1 MSGFK
6 LKYSTL
12 TLLCILLCSTLII
25 SQEALDSFD
34 LSINLD
40 DVVITGQYA
49 PTHYSNSLYKIKVIK
64 TDQIKSRA
72 FTTLDQVLQFD
83 SNIKIQYDPAL
94 GNSIKLRGVESNS
107 VAILIDGVPIIGRL
121 DGAIDLSQ
129 ISMANIERVEII
141 EGTQSLLYGNN
152 ATGGVINL
160 ISKKSQLKKI
170 ETELSALA
178 ETNGVQNL
186 MLRTGLRHKQ
196 FLLNLH
202 GNYLNDQNMIDDS
215 LRVFE
220 TFEFED
226 GNSMNVKKYPWNPKI
241 QWSSGAS
248 LRYDFLDN
256 HRLILSSKW
265 TTEEVRNL
273 GELRRPQFMPY
284 ALDEVYSTQRYDY
297 SLHYDG
303 QLTDSKYL
311 QIDFAYNQFYRSL
324 TNERYEF
331 ELGAID
337 PEMSTVDSSFFDAQF
352 FKVMYSDQIKPKWQY
367 MIGGQYNNESG
378 EGERIENLTEGESLE
393 IKEAS
398 VFTQIKF
405 APSKNF
411 TSSIGTRNL
420 WNRNYGFIS
429 SPSFQA
435 KWDFTPFSLK
445 FGYSHGFRSPG
456 LKELYLNFIDVN
468 HDVVGNPDL
477 EAEKSVDYNLSLEW
491 AKKKKDLNLSASANV
506 FHTVID
512 NKIILAQIND
522 TRFTYQNLEQ
532 FISKGVGIQLGSSYR
547 NFQLDYQSNLIFIDN
562 DLTLNSQE
570 VGSITNF
577 DMSTTLQYRIPKIP
591 VNVSVAHRYFNS
603 QVSYFLDAFNELRQ
617 SILAPY
623 QFLDA
628 NIQTKLFNDNLSI
641 AIGAKNLLDNF
652 RIGVNN
658 ANVSLNHTDMSNDAL
673 QIVNKGRSFFISLNY
688 NFGLLD

>member
-1 MSGFK
+1 MSCFN
-6 LKYSTL
+6 LKYLSL
-12 TLLCILLCSTLII
+12 VSLCLCFNSNVIFA
-25 SQEALDSFD
+25 QEALDSFD

-49 PTHYSNSLYKIKVIK
+49 PTHYSNSLYKVKVIK
-64 TDQIKSRA
+64 TEQIESRA

-83 SNIKIQYDPAL
+83 SNVKIQYDPAL

-129 ISMANIERVEII
+129 ISMANIERIEII

-170 ETELSALA
+170 ETEVSALM
-178 ETNGVQNL
+178 ESNGVQNL

-196 FLLNLH
+196 FLLSLH

-215 LRVFE
+215 LRIFE

-226 GNSMNVKKYPWNPKI
+226 GSSMEVKKYPWNPKT

-248 LRYDFLDN
+248 LRYDFLED
-256 HRLILSSKW
+256 HRLIFSTRW
-265 TTEEVRNL
+265 NTEEVRNL
-273 GELRRPQFMPY
+273 GKLRRPQFLPY
-284 ALDEVYSTQRYDY
+284 ALDEVYNTQRNDFN
-297 SLHYDG
+297 LHYDG
-303 QLTDSKYL
+303 QLTDRKYL
-311 QIDFAYNQFYRSL
+311 QIDLAYNQFYRSL

-331 ELGAID
+331 DFGAID
-337 PEMSTVDSSFFDAQF
+337 PEMSEVDSSYFDAQF
-352 FKVMYSDQIKPKWQY
+352 FKVMYSDQIKPNWQY
-367 MIGGQYNNESG
+367 MIGGQYNKETG
-378 EGERIENLTEGESLE
+378 EGERIESLVEGNE
-393 IKEAS
+393 IDIEEAS

-411 TSSIGTRNL
+411 TSSIGTRNI
-420 WNRNYGFIS
+420 WNRTFGFIS
-429 SPSFQA
+429 SPSLQA

-468 HDVVGNPDL
+468 HDVVGNPNL

-491 AKKKKDLNLSASANV
+491 GKKKEDLNLSASANV
-506 FHTVID
+506 FHTAID
-512 NKIILAQIND
+512 NKIILAQVNE
-522 TRFTYQNLEQ
+522 TRFTYQNLQ
-532 FISKGVGIQLGSSYR
+532 RFISKGIGIQLSSTFK
-547 NFQLDYQSNLIFIDN
+547 NFQLDYQTNLIFIDN
-562 DLTLNSQE
+562 DLTLNNE
-570 VGSITNF
+570 GVGSISNF
-577 DMSTTLQYRIPKIP
+577 DMSTTLQYRVPKLPI
-591 VNVSVAHRYFNS
+591 NVSVAHRYFNS
-603 QVSYFLDAFNELRQ
+603 QVNYYLDAFNELGQ

-628 NIQTKLFNDNLSI
+628 NIQTKLFKDNLSLVF
-641 AIGAKNLLDNF
+641 GVKNLLDNF

-688 NFGLLD
+688 NFGLID